1 MTRTRV
7 DMTLFLCIVA
17 MVGAGLIILYS
28 ASSVVAQL
36 KYKSNFFFIGR
47 QAGWAVAG
55 FVCLMLLKNRDYR
68 ELKTPKWAFGAIG
81 IVVALLLLVLVID
94 TKSHRWIRMGALS
107 LQPSEF
113 AKPALAIFLAF
124 FVSQRADSIN
134 KRKTLVTAAVALG
147 LPVIA
152 IAIGDLGT
160 AVVLVATAAVVFYV
174 AGLERK
180 FFVAAAGLTLML
192 LILAVVWKPY
202 RVQRIIGY
210 LDPDYAKLEM
220 IGLKDRVKR
229 YAESSNSPRDPSYHA
244 RQSKIAVGSGGVTGL
259 GLMRGRQKLFF
270 LPEAHTDFIYAVASE
285 ELGLVG
291 GTALLFGFMVI
302 CWRGLRLY
310 WIAAD
315 DFGKNLALAITTCL
329 VIQALTNMSVVLD
342 MAPTKG
348 IPLPMISYGGSS
360 LLSTL
365 ISMGLLLSVS
375 DRAG

>member
-1 MTRTRV
+1 MTRTRA
-7 DMTLFLCIVA
+7 DMTLFFCVVA

-36 KYKSNFFFIGR
+36 KYNSNFFFIAR

-55 FVCLMLLKNRDYR
+55 FTALMFIKKQDYR
-68 ELKTPKWAFGAIG
+68 DLETPKWAFGAIG
-81 IVVALLLLVLVID
+81 IVVALLLLVLIID
-94 TKSHRWIRMGALS
+94 TRSHRWLRMGIFS

-124 FVSQRADSIN
+124 FVTKRADSLN
-134 KRKTLVTAAVALG
+134 QHRTVLTAALALG
-147 LPVIA
+147 VPVIA

-180 FFVAAAGLTLML
+180 FFAGAAGLTLIL
-192 LILAVVWKPY
+192 VSLAVLAKPY

-210 LDPDYAKLEM
+210 VDPEYKLLEM
-220 IGLKDRVKR
+220 VGLKEKVKR
-229 YAESSNSPRDPSYHA
+229 YAESSNSSRDPGYQV
-244 RQSKIAVGSGGVTGL
+244 RQSKIAVGSGGLTGL
-259 GLMRGRQKLFF
+259 GLMRGKQKLFF

-291 GTALLFGFMVI
+291 STALLVGFMII
-302 CWRGLRLY
+302 CWRGFRLY

-315 DFGKNLALAITTCL
+315 DFGRNLAVAVTACL
-329 VIQALTNMSVVLD
+329 VIQALINMSVVLD

-360 LLSTL
+360 LSSTL

-375 DRAG
+375 DRTG